1 MKSTGAS
8 EEQRKS
14 LLEVRL
20 ARDSRAP
27 DRARRAVRVLRP
39 LVDLSTYDDVKLLV
53 SELVTNSVQHAGPD
67 SDSWV
72 GVRLYLLP
80 KTVRVEVTD
89 SGPGFRPRSGTVPRD
104 RDSGRGL
111 YLVGAISDRWGVDR
125 EDTTRVWFEIAASA

>member
-1 MKSTGAS
+1 M
-8 EEQRKS
+8 
-14 LLEVRL
+14 
-20 ARDSRAP
+20 
-27 DRARRAVRVLRP
+27 RVLRP
-39 LVDLSTYDDVKLLV
+39 LVDPSTYDDVKLLV

-89 SGPGFRPRSGTVPRD
+89 SGPGFRPRTRTVPRD

-125 EDTTRVWFEIAASA
+125 EGTTRVWFEIAASA

>member
-1 MKSTGAS
+1 MQSIVD
-8 EEQRKS
+8 
-14 LLEVRL
+14 VRL
-20 ARDSRAP
+20 ARDNRAP
-27 DRARRAVRVLRP
+27 DRARRAVKVLRP

-72 GVRLYLLP
+72 GLRLSLLP

-89 SGPGFRPRSGTVPRD
+89 SGPGFRLPTRTVPRD

-125 EDTTRVWFEIAASA
+125 EGITRVWFEIAASA